1 MRKEGWGNEAC
12 SLTEGEFVMPAQT
25 PDRPGERIFIWLL
38 LAVGM
43 FVLITALKIPNL
55 ENLSSSGVF
64 PIFVGSIL
72 ILTMVHVLWK
82 NRKRYATST
91 LRDECKQVPA
101 FVLPITVFGY
111 AGILLLYILTTAP
124 LHFIPSS
131 FAFLVISFIF
141 LRAASPLRSV
151 IIGAGTLAGIYILF
165 QTIFKVILW

>member
-1 MRKEGWGNEAC
+1 
-12 SLTEGEFVMPAQT
+12 MPGQT
-25 PDRPGERIFIWLL
+25 PYRPGERIFIGLL
-38 LAVGM
+38 LAFGA
-43 FVLITALKIPNL
+43 FVLIAALRIPNL

-101 FVLPITVFGY
+101 FALPVTVVGF

>member
-1 MRKEGWGNEAC
+1 
-12 SLTEGEFVMPAQT
+12 MPAQT
-25 PDRPGERIFIWLL
+25 PYRPGERIFIWLL
-38 LAVGM
+38 LALGIFIV
-43 FVLITALKIPNL
+43 ITAFMIPNL

-82 NRKRYATST
+82 NRKRYAAST
-91 LRDECKQVPA
+91 LREECAQVRA
-101 FVLPITVFGY
+101 FVLPITVVGY

-124 LHFIPSS
+124 LRFIPSS

-141 LRAASPLRSV
+141 LRAASPLCSV
-151 IIGAGTLAGIYILF
+151 IIAVCTLAGIYGLF